1 MIISLLRKPI
11 LSTLASLPC
20 GAINIDACRVGG
32 DLPPVVSFTRNV
44 DYPQSYKGA
53 DKGWSRSREGF
64 SGDSVFYQPNQGGR
78 FPANL
83 ILILS
88 DAVLFQFPYTESGK
102 AALGGHVRNT
112 DKTRSCYGTF
122 VGQRVEGSV
131 LYGDKG
137 SAARFFKV
145 ITQ

>member
-1 MIISLLRKPI
+1 MIIALLRKPI
-11 LSTLASLPC
+11 YKTLDALPC
-20 GAINIDACRVGG
+20 GGLNLDACRVGVTG
-32 DLPPVVSFTRNV
+32 GTQDIPTS
-44 DYPQSYKGA
+44 G
-53 DKGWSRSREGF
+53 SRVMSVYGHYG
-64 SGDSVFYQPNQGGR
+64 SGVTASLGKGR

-83 ILILS
+83 IITPKV
-88 DAVLFQFPYTESGK
+88 AGEFPYTESGS
-102 AALGGHVRNT
+102 AATGGHVRNT

>member
-1 MIISLLRKPI
+1 MICTLLRKPI

-20 GAINIDACRVGG
+20 GAINIDACRVGEKG
-32 DLPPVVSFTRNV
+32 GTRDVQKQGTRVMSVNGH
-44 DYPQSYKGA
+44 YG
-53 DKGWSRSREGF
+53 
-64 SGDSVFYQPNQGGR
+64 SGVTESLGLGR

-83 ILILS
+83 ILIPS
-88 DAVLFQFPYTESGK
+88 DTVLFQFPYTESGH
-102 AALGGHVRNT
+102 AAPGGHVRNT

-137 SAARFFKV
+137 SAARFFKAV
-145 ITQ
+145 SL